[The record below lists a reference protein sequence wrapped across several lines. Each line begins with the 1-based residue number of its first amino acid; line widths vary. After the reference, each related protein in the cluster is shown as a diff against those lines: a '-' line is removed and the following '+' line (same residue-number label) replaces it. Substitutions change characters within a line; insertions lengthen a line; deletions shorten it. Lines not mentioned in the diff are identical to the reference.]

1 MHSPSPRSLVDL
13 PIRRLN
19 RGDLVP
25 CADLC
30 EDRGWPRDEHRW
42 GLLLSAGTGYGIDA
56 PDGKGLAAT
65 CLTMPY
71 GSDFTAVGM
80 MLVAGRYGRQGIAR
94 RLMRH
99 VMETAGDT
107 PLALYATEQGQPLYE
122 DLGFSPVGRAERV
135 GGRFEAIGS
144 GAPSGTASPARS
156 SSALPTSVLP
166 SSASSVTTRP
176 AAADDLQAMV
186 RLDLPVFGADR
197 THLLARLPAFADR
210 LQVAEDHGEL
220 VGYAALWPSG
230 HAEVV
235 GPLIARDTATAQALV
250 AALAATTDR
259 PLRADVDARHK
270 ELLGWLMECGL
281 EPVSRTTVMTYGIPD
296 LPGDAAH
303 RFAPLTVA
311 TG

>member
-1 MHSPSPRSLVDL
+1 MHSPSPLPLVEL

-30 EDRGWPRDEHRW
+30 DDRGWPRDEHRW

-71 GSDFTAVGM
+71 GSDLTAVGM
-80 MLVAGRYGRQGIAR
+80 LLVADRYGRRGLAR

-99 VMETAGDT
+99 VMEAVGDT
-107 PLALYATEQGQPLYE
+107 PLILYATEQGQPLYE
-122 DLGFSPVGRAERV
+122 DLGFSPVGRAARV
-135 GGRFEAIGS
+135 GGHFGAGGS
-144 GAPSGTASPARS
+144 DVSPSGSPS
-156 SSALPTSVLP
+156 P
-166 SSASSVTTRP
+166 SASRPSVTTRP
-176 AAADDLQAMV
+176 AAADDLRALV

-197 THLLARLPAFADR
+197 MHLLARLPAFSDR
-210 LQVAEDHGEL
+210 LQVAEEHGEL
-220 VGYAALWPSG
+220 IGYAALWPSG
-230 HAEVV
+230 QTEVV

-250 AALAATTDR
+250 TAVAATTDR
-259 PLRADVDARHK
+259 PLRIDVEGRHK
-270 ELLGWLMECGL
+270 ELLGWLAESGL
-281 EPVSRTTVMTYGIPD
+281 EPLSRTTVMTHGIPD
-296 LPGDAAH
+296 LPGDAAR
-303 RFAPLTVA
+303 RFAPLTLA

>member
-1 MHSPSPRSLVDL
+1 MHSPSPHSLVDL
-13 PIRRLN
+13 PIRHLN

-56 PDGKGLAAT
+56 PDGKGLAGT

-71 GSDFTAVGM
+71 GSDLTAVGM
-80 MLVAGRYGRQGIAR
+80 LLVAERYARQGLAR
-94 RLMRH
+94 RLMRY
-99 VMETAGDT
+99 VMEAVGDT

-122 DLGFSPVGRAERV
+122 DLGFSPVGRTERI
-135 GGRFEAIGS
+135 GGRFGAPGS
-144 GAPSGTASPARS
+144 GG
-156 SSALPTSVLP
+156 
-166 SSASSVTTRP
+166 SASAVVSPSRAPLTTRP

-186 RLDLPVFGADR
+186 RLDLPVFGTDR
-197 THLLARLPAFADR
+197 THLLARLPAFSDR
-210 LQVAEDHGEL
+210 LQVAEEHGEL

-235 GPLIARDTATAQALV
+235 GPLVARDTATAQALV
-250 AALAATTDR
+250 ASLAATTDR
-259 PLRADVDARHK
+259 PLRTDVYARHK
-270 ELLGWLMECGL
+270 ELLGWLAERGL
-281 EPVSRTTVMTYGIPD
+281 EPLARTTVMTYGIPD
-296 LPGDAAH
+296 LPGDAAR